1 MNSNWAFHYDRVLAW
16 RYAMKILLT
25 GGAGYIGSH
34 TAIELLA
41 SGYEVVIV
49 DNLRNSKASVI
60 DRISE
65 ISGESPA
72 FYEVDVADY
81 AALGAV
87 FKQEQP
93 DAVIHFA
100 GLKAVGESVA
110 NPLLYYQLNL
120 ITTISLC
127 RTMADHNVTSLVFS
141 SSATVYGE
149 PERIPLDENCE
160 ATKATNPY
168 GRTKI
173 MIEQMLHDLC
183 DAKPAFNVALLR
195 YFNPAGAHPSARL
208 GEDPTGVPNNLVP
221 FLTQVVAGMRDQLVI
236 NGNDYPT
243 EDGTCVRDYIH
254 VQDLAR
260 GHVAA
265 IRKLQT
271 HCGMVTYNLGT
282 GTGHS
287 VKEVVAAFEAAANQ
301 RLIKT
306 IGPRREGDV
315 PMSYTDPS
323 LAEQELGWK
332 AELTIED
339 ICRDA
344 WRWQTENPLGY
355 P

>member
-1 MNSNWAFHYDRVLAW
+1 
-16 RYAMKILLT
+16 MKILLT

-34 TAIELLA
+34 TAIELLT

-49 DNLRNSKASVI
+49 DNLRNSKLSVV

-65 ISGESPA
+65 ISGKALS
-72 FYEVDVADY
+72 FYELDVADY
-81 AALGAV
+81 AALEPV

-120 ITTISLC
+120 LTSMSLC
-127 RTMADHNVTSLVFS
+127 RAMADNKVTSLVFS

-149 PERIPLDENCE
+149 PERIPLDESCD

-173 MIEQMLHDLC
+173 IIEQMLRDLC
-183 DAKPAFNVALLR
+183 DANPEFNVALLR
-195 YFNPAGAHPSARL
+195 YFNPAGAHPSGRL
-208 GEDPTGVPNNLVP
+208 GEDPKGVPNNLVP
-221 FLTQVVAGMRDQLVI
+221 FLTQVAVGLRDELVI
-236 NGNDYPT
+236 NGDDYPT

-265 IRKLQT
+265 LRKLQSS
-271 HCGMVTYNLGT
+271 CNLVTYNLGT

-287 VKEVVAAFEAAANQ
+287 V
-301 RLIKT
+301 
-306 IGPRREGDV
+306 
-315 PMSYTDPS
+315 
-323 LAEQELGWK
+323 
-332 AELTIED
+332 
-339 ICRDA
+339 
-344 WRWQTENPLGY
+344 
-355 P
+355 

>member
-1 MNSNWAFHYDRVLAW
+1 
-16 RYAMKILLT
+16 MKILLT

-34 TAIELLA
+34 TAIELLT

-49 DNLRNSKASVI
+49 DNLRNSKASVV

-65 ISGESPA
+65 ISGQDPA
-72 FYEVDVADY
+72 FYELDVADY
-81 AALGAV
+81 VALDTV
-87 FKQEQP
+87 FKKEQP

-110 NPLLYYQLNL
+110 DPLLYYQLNL
-120 ITTISLC
+120 LTSISLC
-127 RTMADHNVTSLVFS
+127 RAMADNNVTSLVFS

-149 PERIPLDENCE
+149 PERIPLDENCN

-173 MIEQMLHDLC
+173 IIEQMLRDLC
-183 DAKPAFNVALLR
+183 DAKPEFNVALLR

-208 GEDPTGVPNNLVP
+208 GEDPKGVPNNLVP
-221 FLTQVVAGMRDQLVI
+221 FLTQVAVGMRDELVI
-236 NGNDYPT
+236 NGDDYST

-265 IRKLQT
+265 IRKLQSN
-271 HCGMVTYNLGT
+271 CRLVTYNLGT

-287 VKEVVAAFEAAANQ
+287 VNEVVAAFELATSQ
-301 RLIKT
+301 HLPRT
-306 IGPRREGDV
+306 IGPRRKGDV
-315 PMSYTDPS
+315 PTSYTDPS

-344 WRWQTENPLGY
+344 WRWQAENPAGY

>member
-1 MNSNWAFHYDRVLAW
+1 
-16 RYAMKILLT
+16 MKILLT

-34 TAIELLA
+34 TAIELLT

-49 DNLRNSKASVI
+49 DNLRNSKASVV

-65 ISGESPA
+65 ISGLSPA
-72 FYEVDVADY
+72 FHKLDVADY
-81 AALGAV
+81 AALDTV

-110 NPLLYYQLNL
+110 DPLLYYQLNL
-120 ITTISLC
+120 TTAISLC
-127 RTMADHNVTSLVFS
+127 RVMADNNVTSLVFS

-149 PERIPLDENCE
+149 PERIALDENCN
-160 ATKATNPY
+160 ATRAVNPY
-168 GRTKI
+168 GRTKVI
-173 MIEQMLHDLC
+173 IEQMLRDLC
-183 DAKPAFNVALLR
+183 DAKPELNVVLLR

-208 GEDPTGVPNNLVP
+208 GEDPQGVPNNLVP
-221 FLTQVVAGMRDQLVI
+221 FLTQVAAGLRNELVI
-236 NGNDYPT
+236 NGDDYPT
-243 EDGTCVRDYIH
+243 EDGTCIRDYIH

-265 IRKLQT
+265 IRKLQSN
-271 HCGMVTYNLGT
+271 CRLVTYNLGT
-282 GTGHS
+282 GIGHS
-287 VKEVVAAFEAAANQ
+287 VKEVVAAFELATNQ
-301 RLIKT
+301 HLPRT

-315 PMSYTDPS
+315 PAYYTNPS
-323 LAEQELGWK
+323 LAERELGWK
-332 AELTIED
+332 TELTIED

-344 WRWQTENPLGY
+344 WRWQAEYPTGY

>member
-1 MNSNWAFHYDRVLAW
+1 
-16 RYAMKILLT
+16 MKILLT

-34 TAIELLA
+34 TAIELLT

-49 DNLRNSKASVI
+49 DNLRNSKLSVI

-65 ISGESPA
+65 ISGKAPS
-72 FYEVDVADY
+72 FYELDVADH
-81 AALGAV
+81 AALDLV

-93 DAVIHFA
+93 GAVIHFA

-120 ITTISLC
+120 LTSMSLC
-127 RTMADHNVTSLVFS
+127 RAMADNKVTSLVFS

-149 PERIPLDENCE
+149 PERIPLDESCD

-173 MIEQMLHDLC
+173 IIEQMLRDLC
-183 DAKPAFNVALLR
+183 DANPEFNVALLR
-195 YFNPAGAHPSARL
+195 YFNPAGAHPSGRL
-208 GEDPTGVPNNLVP
+208 GEDPKGVPNNLVP
-221 FLTQVVAGMRDQLVI
+221 FLTQVAVGLRDELVI
-236 NGNDYPT
+236 NGDDYPT

-265 IRKLQT
+265 LRKLQSS
-271 HCGMVTYNLGT
+271 CNLVTYNLGT

-287 VKEVVAAFEAAANQ
+287 VQEVVAAFELATNQ
-301 RLIKT
+301 DLPRT
-306 IGPRREGDV
+306 IGARRAGDV
-315 PMSYTDPS
+315 PRSYTDPS
-323 LAEQELGWK
+323 LAERELGWR

-344 WRWQTENPLGY
+344 WRWQAENPAGY

>member
-1 MNSNWAFHYDRVLAW
+1 
-16 RYAMKILLT
+16 MKILLT

-34 TAIELLA
+34 TAIELLT

-49 DNLRNSKASVI
+49 DNLRNSKASVV

-65 ISGESPA
+65 ISGQVPSFHEL
-72 FYEVDVADY
+72 DVADY
-81 AALGAV
+81 AALDTV

-110 NPLLYYQLNL
+110 DPLLYYQLNL
-120 ITTISLC
+120 LTSISLC
-127 RTMADHNVTSLVFS
+127 RVMTDNNVTSLVFS

-149 PERIPLDENCE
+149 PERIPLDENCN

-173 MIEQMLHDLC
+173 IIEQMLRDLC
-183 DAKPAFNVALLR
+183 DAKPEFNVVLLR

-208 GEDPTGVPNNLVP
+208 GEDPKGVPNNLVP
-221 FLTQVVAGMRDQLVI
+221 FLTQVAVGLRDELVI
-236 NGNDYPT
+236 NGGDYPT

-265 IRKLQT
+265 IRKLQSN
-271 HCGMVTYNLGT
+271 CRLVTYNLGT

-287 VKEVVAAFEAAANQ
+287 VNEVVTAFELATNQ
-301 RLIKT
+301 HLPRT

-315 PMSYTDPS
+315 PSSYTDPS
-323 LAEQELGWK
+323 LAERELGWK

-344 WRWQTENPLGY
+344 WRWQAENPAGY

>member
-1 MNSNWAFHYDRVLAW
+1 
-16 RYAMKILLT
+16 MKILLT

-34 TAIELLA
+34 TAIELLT

-49 DNLRNSKASVI
+49 DNLRNSKLSVI

-65 ISGESPA
+65 ISGKAPS
-72 FYEVDVADY
+72 FYELDVADH
-81 AALGAV
+81 AALDLV

-93 DAVIHFA
+93 GAVIHFA

-120 ITTISLC
+120 LTSMSLC
-127 RTMADHNVTSLVFS
+127 RAMADNKVTSLVFS

-149 PERIPLDENCE
+149 PERIPLDESCD

-173 MIEQMLHDLC
+173 IIEQMLRDLC
-183 DAKPAFNVALLR
+183 DANPEFNVALLR
-195 YFNPAGAHPSARL
+195 YFNPAGAHPSGRL
-208 GEDPTGVPNNLVP
+208 GEDPKGVPNNLVP
-221 FLTQVVAGMRDQLVI
+221 FLTQVAVGLRDELVI
-236 NGNDYPT
+236 NGDDYPT

-265 IRKLQT
+265 LRKLQSS
-271 HCGMVTYNLGT
+271 CNLVTYNLGT

-287 VKEVVAAFEAAANQ
+287 VHEVVAAFELATNQ
-301 RLIKT
+301 DLPRT
-306 IGPRREGDV
+306 IGARRAGDV
-315 PMSYTDPS
+315 PRSYTDPS
-323 LAEQELGWK
+323 LAERELGWR

-344 WRWQTENPLGY
+344 WRWQAENPAGY

>member
-1 MNSNWAFHYDRVLAW
+1 M
-16 RYAMKILLT
+16 
-25 GGAGYIGSH
+25 
-34 TAIELLA
+34 
-41 SGYEVVIV
+41 IV
-49 DNLRNSKASVI
+49 DNLRNSKLSVV

-65 ISGESPA
+65 ISGKALS
-72 FYEVDVADY
+72 FYELDVADY
-81 AALGAV
+81 AALEPV

-120 ITTISLC
+120 LTSMSLC
-127 RTMADHNVTSLVFS
+127 RAMADNKVTSLVFS

-149 PERIPLDENCE
+149 PERIPLDESCD
-160 ATKATNPY
+160 ATQATNPY

-173 MIEQMLHDLC
+173 IIEQMLRDLC
-183 DAKPAFNVALLR
+183 DANPEFNVALLR
-195 YFNPAGAHPSARL
+195 YFNPAGAHPSGRL
-208 GEDPTGVPNNLVP
+208 GEDPKGVPNNLVP
-221 FLTQVVAGMRDQLVI
+221 FLTQVAVGLRDELVI
-236 NGNDYPT
+236 NGDDYPT

-265 IRKLQT
+265 LRKLQSS
-271 HCGMVTYNLGT
+271 CNLVTYNLGT

-287 VKEVVAAFEAAANQ
+287 VQEVVAAFELATNQ
-301 RLIKT
+301 DLPRT
-306 IGPRREGDV
+306 IGARRAGDV
-315 PMSYTDPS
+315 PRSYTDPS
-323 LAEQELGWK
+323 LAERELGWR

-344 WRWQTENPLGY
+344 WRWQAENPAGY

>member
-1 MNSNWAFHYDRVLAW
+1 
-16 RYAMKILLT
+16 MKILLT

-34 TAIELLA
+34 TAIELLT

-49 DNLRNSKASVI
+49 DNLRNSKLSVI

-65 ISGESPA
+65 ISGKAPS
-72 FYEVDVADY
+72 FYELDVADH
-81 AALGAV
+81 AALDLV

-93 DAVIHFA
+93 GAVIHFA

-120 ITTISLC
+120 LTSMSLC
-127 RTMADHNVTSLVFS
+127 RAMADNKVTSLVFS

-149 PERIPLDENCE
+149 PERIPLDESCD
-160 ATKATNPY
+160 ATQATNPY

-173 MIEQMLHDLC
+173 IIEQMLRDLC
-183 DAKPAFNVALLR
+183 DANPEFNVALLR
-195 YFNPAGAHPSARL
+195 YFNPAGAHPSGRL
-208 GEDPTGVPNNLVP
+208 GEDPKGVPNNLVP
-221 FLTQVVAGMRDQLVI
+221 FLTQVAVGLRDELVI
-236 NGNDYPT
+236 NGDDYPT

-265 IRKLQT
+265 LRKLQSS
-271 HCGMVTYNLGT
+271 CNLVTYNLGT

-287 VKEVVAAFEAAANQ
+287 VQEVVAAFELATNQ
-301 RLIKT
+301 DLPRT
-306 IGPRREGDV
+306 IGARRAGDV
-315 PMSYTDPS
+315 PRSYTDPS
-323 LAEQELGWK
+323 LAERELGWR

-344 WRWQTENPLGY
+344 WRWQAENPAGY

>member
-1 MNSNWAFHYDRVLAW
+1 
-16 RYAMKILLT
+16 MKILLT

-34 TAIELLA
+34 TAIELLT

-49 DNLRNSKASVI
+49 DNLRNSKASVV

-65 ISGESPA
+65 ISGQAPS
-72 FYEVDVADY
+72 FYELDVADY
-81 AALGAV
+81 AVLDTV

-120 ITTISLC
+120 LTSISLC
-127 RTMADHNVTSLVFS
+127 RAMADNNVTGLVFS

-149 PERIPLDENCE
+149 PERIPLDENCN

-173 MIEQMLHDLC
+173 IIEQLLRDLC
-183 DAKPAFNVALLR
+183 DAKPEFNVVLLR

-208 GEDPTGVPNNLVP
+208 GEDPKGVPSNLVP
-221 FLTQVVAGMRDQLVI
+221 FLTQVAVGMRDELVI
-236 NGNDYPT
+236 NGDDYPT

-265 IRKLQT
+265 IRKLQSN
-271 HCGMVTYNLGT
+271 CRLVTYNLGT

-287 VKEVVAAFEAAANQ
+287 VHEVVAAFELATSQ
-301 RLIKT
+301 HLPRT
-306 IGPRREGDV
+306 IGARREGDI
-315 PMSYTDPS
+315 PTSYTDPS

-344 WRWQTENPLGY
+344 WRWQAENPAGY

>member
-1 MNSNWAFHYDRVLAW
+1 
-16 RYAMKILLT
+16 MKILLT

-34 TAIELLA
+34 TAIELLT

-49 DNLRNSKASVI
+49 DNLRNSKLSVI

-65 ISGESPA
+65 ISGKAPS
-72 FYEVDVADY
+72 FYELDVADH
-81 AALGAV
+81 AALDLV

-93 DAVIHFA
+93 GAVIHFA

-120 ITTISLC
+120 LTSMSLC
-127 RTMADHNVTSLVFS
+127 RAMADNKVTSLVFS

-149 PERIPLDENCE
+149 PERIPLDESCD
-160 ATKATNPY
+160 ATQATNPY

-173 MIEQMLHDLC
+173 IIEQMLRDLC
-183 DAKPAFNVALLR
+183 DANPEFNVALLR
-195 YFNPAGAHPSARL
+195 YFNPAGAHPSGRL
-208 GEDPTGVPNNLVP
+208 GEDPKGVPNNLVP
-221 FLTQVVAGMRDQLVI
+221 FLTQVAVGLRDELVI
-236 NGNDYPT
+236 NGDDYPT

-265 IRKLQT
+265 LRKLQSS
-271 HCGMVTYNLGT
+271 CNLVTYNLGT

-287 VKEVVAAFEAAANQ
+287 VQEVVAAFELATNQ
-301 RLIKT
+301 DLPRT
-306 IGPRREGDV
+306 IGARRAGDV
-315 PMSYTDPS
+315 PVSYTDPS
-323 LAEQELGWK
+323 LAERELGWK

-344 WRWQTENPLGY
+344 WRWQAENPAGY